1 MKNETTNVLNLNIST
16 KKIYHYLSTGCDERI
31 FVNDQNQI
39 KYWINLMEYENTVH
53 RGSCTCGTLNDDN
66 MVLMQELLEK
76 NLTETHQYEALLAEQ
91 TSDLK
96 ALINYEGQDA
106 FDVFYAP
113 SGSDL
118 VYLTTSFSEI
128 LHPNQPILN
137 ILSCP
142 EELGSGTLLAVRGE
156 FHAQFNQFEERIPQG
171 EKVHPSYHIKVLSLS
186 ARGLDGKIINHQEY
200 IKEQIKLHAGHSIIV
215 SLVYGSK
222 SGIEDNLELIDKID
236 QKDIIWMIDMCQF
249 RHSKEIIHR
258 LLNNNGCVM
267 ITGSKFY
274 QAPPFCGALLVSK
287 SFMKD
292 LEQGDLSQLNK
303 LNRVFSKY
311 DLPESIREKVDLP
324 ARQNIGLRLRWACS
338 LNEIKQFKKIPKA
351 IAQGKI
357 KAWNAFINLRLSES
371 TFFELMPDQSI
382 TNNTII
388 SFRVKAKGR
397 YLNHGELKDLYKMI
411 VCDGRLPSN
420 KKVFIGQPVAYGQ
433 RSFLR
438 LAIGSMNI
446 RGFVAND
453 EQAFKEDAEII
464 ALIEQKIVEFEN
476 H

>member
-1 MKNETTNVLNLNIST
+1 MKNESVNVLNLNFST
-16 KKIYHYLSTGCDERI
+16 NEIKHYLSTGCDERI
-31 FVNDQNQI
+31 FVNNQGQI
-39 KYWINLMEYENTVH
+39 KYWINLLEYEQTVH
-53 RGSCTCGTLNDDN
+53 RGSCTCGTLNKEH
-66 MVLMQELLEK
+66 MQLMQETLEQ
-76 NLTETHQYEALLAEQ
+76 NLTEPIQYETLLAKQ
-91 TSDLK
+91 TQELK
-96 ALINYEGQDA
+96 ELINYKGQDA
-106 FDVFYAP
+106 FEVFYAP

-128 LHPNQPILN
+128 LHPEKPILN

-156 FHAQFNQFEERIPQG
+156 FHAQYNQFDEKVPQG
-171 EKVHPSYHIKVLSLS
+171 EKVHPSYNIKVLSLS

-200 IKEQIKLHAGHSIIV
+200 IKEQIKLHDNYSIIV

-236 QKDIIWMIDMCQF
+236 RKDIIWMIDMCQF

-258 LLNNNGCVM
+258 LLRNNGCVM

-274 QAPPFCGALLVSK
+274 QAPPFCGALLVRK
-287 SFMKD
+287 SFMKE
-292 LEQGDLSQLNK
+292 LEQGDLGQLSK
-303 LNRVFSKY
+303 LSAVFSKY
-311 DLPESIREKVDLP
+311 DLPETIREKVDLP

-338 LNEIKQFKKIPKA
+338 LNEIKLFKKIPKSVVQA
-351 IAQGKI
+351 KI
-357 KAWNAFINLRLSES
+357 RAWNTFINQRLSKS
-371 TFFELMPDQSI
+371 DFFELMPDQSM

-388 SFRVKAKGR
+388 SFRVKYEGR
-397 YLNHGELKDLYKMI
+397 YLSHAELKSLFELI
-411 VCDGRLPSN
+411 VCEGRLPSN
-420 KKVFIGQPVAYGQ
+420 KKVFIGQPVAYGN

-446 RGFVAND
+446 RGFIDND
-453 EQAFKEDAEII
+453 ELTFEEDDQII